1 MREPI
6 PLPAG
11 QKTARELSLAYAG
24 LVVAMLMWA
33 AVPVLLKK
41 LLVAL
46 TPTEISFS
54 RFLGSGLL
62 LLLWVSLKQPAE
74 LARIIGQ
81 DLRLMLLGTLFGPL
95 TAMVCL
101 NFALLTITVGTSS
114 LLSALEPVFTYF
126 MAVAIGQE
134 VWKNS
139 RLLSILLA
147 LAGIV
152 LVMWSHHE
160 WGVSYWPGLI
170 LATLTP
176 LVWAANSIVTAELL
190 KRHAPLVIMAVSFVL
205 SSLFLI
211 PTLSAGF
218 MSRFMSLGWELGW
231 ALTFCIMSNIFGF
244 SVWYVCLKYLP
255 PSSLAMTVYVIP
267 VFSITAGMLFLDE
280 PMSII
285 KGIGIAIVLFG
296 LYLVNVRYR

>member
-1 MREPI
+1 M

-11 QKTARELSLAYAG
+11 QKAPRDLAYAG
-24 LVVAMLMWA
+24 LFIAMLIWA
-33 AVPVLLKK
+33 VVPVFLKK
-41 LLVAL
+41 LLVVL

-62 LLLWVSLKQPAE
+62 LLFWVSLKRRAE
-74 LARIIGQ
+74 LVQIIGQ
-81 DLRLMLLGTLFGPL
+81 DLRLMLLGTMFGPL

-126 MAVAIGQE
+126 MAVLIGQE
-134 VWKNS
+134 IWKTL

-152 LVMWSHHE
+152 MVMLSHNE
-160 WGVSYWPGLI
+160 WGASYWPGLI

-176 LVWAANSIVTAELL
+176 MIWAANSIITADLV
-190 KRHAPLVIMAVSFVL
+190 KRHSPLVIMAISFVL

-218 MSRFMSLGWELGW
+218 ISRLLGLGWVLGW
-231 ALTFCIMSNIFGF
+231 ALAFCIMSNIFGF

-255 PSSLAMTVYVIP
+255 PTSLAMTVYIIP
-267 VFSITAGMLFLDE
+267 VFSVAAGMVFLDE
-280 PMSII
+280 PMSWI
-285 KGIGIAIVLFG
+285 KGLGMATVLLG